1 MRRRHQH
8 QDLERK
14 AIAMGRPEDEA
25 SAREEDDHI
34 IQMQP
39 LVPSKNSPRTPRK
52 PNKKTKSSS
61 ISGVGVTLCLIVGGF
76 VVYALV
82 QVGGIGRS
90 FRKCCVFFSSGGGE
104 VTLLFWG

>member
-25 SAREEDDHI
+25 SAREEDDHN

-39 LVPSKNSPRTPRK
+39 LVPSKNSPRK

-61 ISGVGVTLCLIVGGF
+61 ISGVGVTLCLIVGGL

-90 FRKCCVFFSSGGGE
+90 SEKMLCRFFSSGGGE